1 MNEPETVK
9 EREDILLTRGIVRSW
24 EKLRLIYNGVM
35 VGPSILF
42 ATLFYHDNVWWTD
55 GHSSAATA
63 LLIQIGVGIVL
74 FALGANICFCLG
86 PYVELVIVALGY
98 PVTGRKL
105 RPVLFGMGLLGSLSP
120 VVVGILLYL
129 A

>member
-1 MNEPETVK
+1 MDAPDPLT
-9 EREDILLTRGIVRSW
+9 ERGDILLTRGIVRAW
-24 EKLRLIYNGVM
+24 ERLRLIYNGVM
-35 VGPSILF
+35 VGPGILF
-42 ATLFYHDNVWWTD
+42 ATLFYHDNVWW
-55 GHSSAATA
+55 GGGYASAATA

-86 PYVELVIVALGY
+86 PYAESVIVALGY

-105 RPVLFGMGLLGSLSP
+105 RPFLFGMGLLGSLAP
-120 VVVGILLYL
+120 VVVGIWLHL